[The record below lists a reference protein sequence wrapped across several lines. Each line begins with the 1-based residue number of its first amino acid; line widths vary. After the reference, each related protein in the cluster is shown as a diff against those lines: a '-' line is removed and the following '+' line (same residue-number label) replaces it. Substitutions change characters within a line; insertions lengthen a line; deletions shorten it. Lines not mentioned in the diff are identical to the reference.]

1 MYCREIESTRYEDRR
16 RSHRARIVGTLL
28 WGAVVLLSAAVL
40 GPVAGAGCAAARGT
54 HAEAFGNLGAEVN
67 SAADDYAPVLADSA
81 TLVFTSTRAPRG
93 EASLKGTAR
102 GEAVT
107 RLFFSMRLGSNWDEV
122 QPYALFLDDP
132 GAHCATI
139 TIPAKRGAFGTIAFL
154 SACDRP
160 DTIGSCDIYGVVQRD
175 RTVMVNLGNE
185 VNSPGWD
192 GQPCV
197 TPDGSRMYFA
207 SERPGGFGGTDIW
220 VCDVLPSGAWGAPR
234 NAGTAVNSSGDELSP
249 FFDAGSG
256 RLYFAASTATAG
268 LDLFTFDPDA
278 STRRRLSAPYNS
290 DADDF
295 TPFVL
300 DGIIYLASNR
310 HGGLGGHDLYAFP
323 LAEEK

>member
-1 MYCREIESTRYEDRR
+1 MYCRETESTRSRGP
-16 RSHRARIVGTLL
+16 RSFRARILGALMGGAAALL
-28 WGAVVLLSAAVL
+28 PAAVL
-40 GPVAGAGCAAARGT
+40 GPIAGNGCAAARAT
-54 HAEAFGNLGAEVN
+54 HAEAFGNLGPAVN
-67 SAADDYAPVLADSA
+67 STADDYAPVLADSA

-93 EASLKGTAR
+93 ESSLKGTAR

-139 TIPAKRGAFGTIAFL
+139 SFPARRGAFGTIAFL

-185 VNSPGWD
+185 VNGPGWD

-197 TPDGSRMYFA
+197 IPDGTRMYFA

-220 VCDVLPSGAWGAPR
+220 ICDALPSGAWGTPR
-234 NAGTAVNSSGDELSP
+234 NAGAAVNTAGDELSP
-249 FFDAGSG
+249 FFDAESG

-268 LDLFTFDPDA
+268 LDLFVVGPDA
-278 STRRRLSAPYNS
+278 PARRRLSAPYNS

-300 DGIIYLASNR
+300 DRVIYLASNR
-310 HGGLGGHDLYAFP
+310 QGGLGGHDLYAFP
-323 LAEEK
+323 LAEER